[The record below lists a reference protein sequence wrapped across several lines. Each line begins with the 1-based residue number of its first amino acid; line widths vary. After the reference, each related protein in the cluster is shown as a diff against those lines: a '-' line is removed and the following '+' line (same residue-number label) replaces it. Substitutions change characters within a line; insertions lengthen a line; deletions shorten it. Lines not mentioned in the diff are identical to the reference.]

1 MLQRIVVPNPNR
13 SVSKFPYR
21 RIAFG
26 VGNAVC
32 MLPAVDLDDEVPFAA
47 SKVGE
52 IPPDWLLTHK
62 FETRQ
67 LPIPQMPPKHQFGTR
82 ALPP

>member
-1 MLQRIVVPNPNR
+1 
-13 SVSKFPYR
+13 
-21 RIAFG
+21 
-26 VGNAVC
+26 